1 MRSQTSALATAPET
15 TQVDRAYHNIKAGIV
30 EGRYAPGAPL
40 SEVVLAR
47 EHGMSRT
54 PVREGLARLWQERY
68 LDRVAGHGYFV
79 ARVTVQSIR
88 DTFDV
93 RRLLEGAAAARAAEL
108 ATPEEI
114 ELLRGLAVLPATDAP
129 VRRSRTD
136 APGEY
141 RDAEAANVRF
151 HLAIASAARNS
162 LAMELIERC
171 LGQVDRF
178 MSLGV
183 NFGDFQSG
191 ATEAHLAIVDAI
203 ARRDSVGARLRME
216 EHLDRGSELMKEAL
230 LRGQLANVGV
240 Q

>member
-1 MRSQTSALATAPET
+1 MSRSSSVPLSSEA

-40 SEVVLAR
+40 SEIVLAR
-47 EHGMSRT
+47 EHRMSRT
-54 PVREGLARLWQERY
+54 PVREGLARLGQERY
-68 LDRVAGHGYFV
+68 LERVAGHGYFV
-79 ARVTVQSIR
+79 SRVTVQSIR

-93 RRLLEGAAAARAAEL
+93 RRLLEGAAAARAATL
-108 ATPEEI
+108 ATAEEI
-114 ELLRGLAVLPATDAP
+114 ELLRGLAQLPTLKSGG
-129 VRRSRTD
+129 RSRSE
-136 APGEY
+136 APNEY

-151 HLAIASAARNS
+151 HLAIASSARNS
-162 LAMELIERC
+162 LSLELIERC

-183 NFGDFQSG
+183 HFGDFQNG

-203 ARRDSVGARLRME
+203 ARQDADAARSRME

-230 LRGQLANVGV
+230 LRGQLAPVGV